1 VSDLPHD
8 GDSAAHRAA
17 VQGLF
22 VQHSPALR
30 GFVLALVRD
39 FSTVD
44 DVIQETF
51 VLVTAKAAEF
61 QLGSNFQAWV
71 RAIARFKILEH
82 LRRSSTQRLSDEVI
96 EALAACAPDTAGAVG
111 DDRRLELLGECLQGL
126 GPKAREAIELRYTQ
140 AHKPPEI
147 ARRIGWT
154 VDAVYVALSRART
167 VLRNC
172 VEEKLA
178 REAKA

>member
-1 VSDLPHD
+1 M
-8 GDSAAHRAA
+8 AHRAA

-22 VQHSPALR
+22 VQHAPALR

-39 FSTVD
+39 FSAVD

-51 VLVTAKAAEF
+51 VLVTAKAGEF
-61 QLGSNFQAWV
+61 QIGSNFQAWV

-82 LRRSSTQRLSDEVI
+82 QRWGSAPRLSDEVV
-96 EALAACAPDTAGAVG
+96 EALAACAPESSGA
-111 DDRRLELLGECLQGL
+111 DRRLELLGECLQSL
-126 GPKAREAIELRYTQ
+126 SPRAREAIELRYTQ
-140 AHKPPEI
+140 AHTPPEI

-154 VDAVYVALSRART
+154 VEAVYVALSRART
-167 VLRNC
+167 ALRSC
-172 VEEKLA
+172 VEDKLT